1 VVAVAV
7 AVVMRRE
14 EEEDEVGGSVETRRK
29 EEEEEEEE
37 EDEVGWG
44 ESGGFLFY
52 LFIFNKKIWLK
63 IWGRRT
69 NFNF

>member
-1 VVAVAV
+1 MAV

-29 EEEEEEEE
+29 EEEEEE